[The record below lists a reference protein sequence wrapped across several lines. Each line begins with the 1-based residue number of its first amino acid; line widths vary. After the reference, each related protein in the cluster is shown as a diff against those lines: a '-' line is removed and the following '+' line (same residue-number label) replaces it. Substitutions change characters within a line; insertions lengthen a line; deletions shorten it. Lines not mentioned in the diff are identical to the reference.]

1 MKKFILNLSAFAVFA
16 AVFYVLLVLCSGQL
30 APKKLRGNIIPEN
43 KIQARDFSN
52 RRFNEIPTN
61 TNVDYMI
68 LGTSHAYRSYDPR
81 IFAKAGFSSYNLGS
95 SSQPLGVTRS
105 IYEKYVKQLQ
115 PKNII
120 LDIYPIFLNRDATE
134 GTINMLPLFYN
145 DPDFVWDALQIHHPI
160 ILNNLIYFNFFG
172 NPNAVKAQ
180 ESEKDT
186 YVSGGFVQRTE
197 RLKVIPDR
205 FETSKTTVDPV
216 QVQHIKDIIA
226 DAKKRGINVYL
237 FQAPIPKARFESIQ
251 NTPEIDRLLH
261 SLGNYHNFNAEKH
274 LPNQYFFDDSHI
286 NQGGVEIYDPWVI
299 NILKKET
306 AAKK

>member
-16 AVFYVLLVLCSGQL
+16 AIFYVLLVLCSGQL

-43 KIQARDFSN
+43 AIPAPDYSS
-52 RRFNEIPTN
+52 RRFNEIPKN
-61 TNVDYMI
+61 SNVDYMI

-81 IFAKAGFSSYNLGS
+81 IFAKAGYTSYNLGS
-95 SSQPLGVTRS
+95 NSQPLGVTKS
-105 IYEKYVKQLQ
+105 IYQKYVKQLH

-120 LDIYPIFLNRDATE
+120 LDIYPIFLSKDATE
-134 GTINMLPLFYN
+134 GTINILPLFYN
-145 DPDFVWDALQIHHPI
+145 DADFAFNALKIGHPV
-160 ILNNLIYFNFFG
+160 ILNNLIYFSFFG
-172 NPNAVKAQ
+172 NPLAVKSQ
-180 ESEKDT
+180 DSDKNK
-186 YVSGGFVQRTE
+186 YVHGGFVERTDP
-197 RLKVIPDR
+197 LKKISKI
-205 FETSKTTVDPV
+205 FEKSTILVNPL
-216 QVQHIKDIIA
+216 QINNIKDIIY

-237 FQAPIPKARFESIQ
+237 FQAPIPKERYESFKNNHQ
-251 NTPEIDRLLH
+251 IDSLLH

-274 LPNQYFFDDSHI
+274 LPNQYFLDDSHI